1 MGTVKEVATGTDA
14 PHWSLKYEL
23 VVGLEVHAQLIT
35 NSKAYSSDP
44 NAYGDHP
51 NTNVSVVTLGHPGTL
66 PVVNKKVV
74 EHAIRLGL
82 ATHCRI
88 APWMHYARKNYFYP
102 DLPKGYQ
109 ITQDKT
115 PICTE
120 GYVDIPNTRD
130 TELGA
135 VKASGDSGSEAGVG
149 NAGSAKLSDIGAR
162 DPFAL
167 PTGLAGSL
175 GMTRIGITRIH
186 MEEDAGKSI
195 HDVDPFNTL
204 VDLNR
209 AGVPLVE
216 IVSEPDIR
224 SGQEAYDY
232 LTEIRRLVRYLDIC
246 DGNMEEGSLRC
257 DANISLRLKG
267 EEAFGTRCEVKNM
280 NSFRNVVRAIEYE
293 AQRQSE
299 ILDAGGTIHMETRT
313 FDATKGSTVGMRS
326 KELAHDYRYFP
337 EPDLLPITVTEATK
351 EAIRREMPPLPRE
364 LREKYTKQLGL
375 SDYDAGVLTDDKA
388 TALYYE
394 GMIAHTSN
402 HKAAAN
408 WVMGAV
414 RGWVNERG
422 LTMGDFPITPLR
434 LAGLIDLID
443 GGTVSHTLATQKLFP
458 LMLADAGHTAAELA
472 SKHDLVQDTRE
483 DVVEGI
489 MAEAMARYPDKVEAY
504 RKGNKGLLGL
514 FMGEVMKGTKGKADP
529 KRVNEVVRR
538 MLEQ

>member
-1 MGTVKEVATGTDA
+1 MS
-14 PHWSLKYEL
+14 HWSEKWEL

-35 NSKAYSSDP
+35 QSKAYSSDP

-82 ATHCRI
+82 ATHCTI

-109 ITQDKT
+109 ITQDTT
-115 PICTE
+115 PICTKGHVMIPVE
-120 GYVDIPNTRD
+120 GG
-130 TELGA
+130 E
-135 VKASGDSGSEAGVG
+135 E
-149 NAGSAKLSDIGAR
+149 
-162 DPFAL
+162 
-167 PTGLAGSL
+167 
-175 GMTRIGITRIH
+175 RIGITRIH

-224 SGQEAYDY
+224 SGQQAYDY
-232 LTEIRRLVRYLDIC
+232 LVEIRRLVRYLDIC

-257 DANISLRLKG
+257 DANISLRPKG
-267 EEAFGTRCEVKNM
+267 AEKFGTRCEVKNM
-280 NSFRNVVRAIEYE
+280 NSFRNVMRAIEYE

-299 ILDAGGTIHMETRT
+299 VLEAGGTIQMETRT
-313 FDATKGSTVGMRS
+313 FDAAKGITIGMRS

-337 EPDLLPITVTEATK
+337 EPDIQPLTVTEEQK
-351 EAIRREMPPLPRE
+351 EAIRRAMPPLPRE
-364 LREKYTKQLGL
+364 LREKYTQKLGL
-375 SDYDAGVLTDDKA
+375 SEYDANILTDDKA

-394 GMIAHTSN
+394 DLIARTKN
-402 HKAAAN
+402 FKGAAN
-408 WVMGAV
+408 WVMGDV
-414 RGWVNERG
+414 RGWLNENG
-422 LTMGDFPITPLR
+422 LPMEGFPIKAEK
-434 LAGLIDLID
+434 LAELIVLIDD
-443 GGTVSHTLATQKLFP
+443 RKVSHTVASQKLFP
-458 LMLADAGHTAAELA
+458 LMLQHPEVSAIELA
-472 SKHDLVQDTRE
+472 TKHDLVQETRE
-483 DVVEGI
+483 DLIEEI
-489 MAEAMARYPDKVEAY
+489 MRKVMAQYPDKVEAY

-514 FMGEVMKGTKGKADP
+514 FMGEVMKGTKGKSDP
-529 KRVNEVVRR
+529 KRANEVVRK
-538 MLEQ
+538 MLEG

>member
-1 MGTVKEVATGTDA
+1 MNMRTEVVTGSGA
-14 PHWSLKYEL
+14 PHWSGKYEL

-35 NSKAYSSDP
+35 ATKAYSTDP

-51 NTNVSVVTLGHPGTL
+51 NTNVSVLTLGHPGTL
-66 PVVNKKVV
+66 PVANKKVI

-82 ATHCRI
+82 ATNCSI

-120 GYVDIPNTRD
+120 GYIDIPNTR
-130 TELGA
+130 GA
-135 VKASGDSGSEAGVG
+135 GGSGDPVLATREAHQALK
-149 NAGSAKLSDIGAR
+149 AGL
-162 DPFAL
+162 
-167 PTGLAGSL
+167 
-175 GMTRIGITRIH
+175 TRIGITRIH

-232 LTEIRRLVRYLDIC
+232 LVEVRRLVRYLDIC

-257 DANISLRLKG
+257 DANISLRPKG
-267 EEAFGTRCEVKNM
+267 AKAYGTRCEVKNM
-280 NSFRNVVRAIEYE
+280 NSFRNVMRAIEFE

-299 ILDAGGTIHMETRT
+299 ILDAGGVIHMETRT
-313 FDATKGSTVGMRS
+313 FDAAKGSTVGMRS

-337 EPDLLPITVTEATK
+337 EPDLQPITVSESAK
-351 EAIRREMPPLPRE
+351 EAIRRTMPPLPRE
-364 LREKYTKQLGL
+364 LRAHYTGTLGL
-375 SDYDAGVLTDDKA
+375 SEYDAGILTDDKA

-394 GMIAHTSN
+394 ALITRTDNYKG
-402 HKAAAN
+402 AAN
-408 WVMGAV
+408 WVMGDV
-414 RGWVNERG
+414 RSWMNERG
-422 LTMGDFPITPLR
+422 LTMEQFPISAER
-434 LAGLIDLID
+434 LAGLVHLID
-443 GGTVSHTLATQKLFP
+443 AGQVSHTIASQKLFP
-458 LMLADAGHTAAELA
+458 LMLEDLSATAEQLA
-472 SKHDLVQDTRE
+472 LKHDLVQSTNE
-483 DVVEGI
+483 DEIIAIVRQ
-489 MAEAMARYPDKVEAY
+489 AMATYPEKVEAY
-504 RKGNKGLLGL
+504 RSGNKGLLGL

-529 KRVNEVVRR
+529 KRANEVVRR
-538 MLEQ
+538 TLEN

>member
-1 MGTVKEVATGTDA
+1 MSTQKEAVTGTGA

-35 NSKAYSSDP
+35 ESKAYSSDP

-66 PVVNKKVV
+66 PVANKKVV
-74 EHAIRLGL
+74 ELAVRMGL
-82 ATHCRI
+82 ATDCTI

-109 ITQDKT
+109 ITQDQT
-115 PICTE
+115 PICTRGHVIIPVE
-120 GYVDIPNTRD
+120 GG
-130 TELGA
+130 E
-135 VKASGDSGSEAGVG
+135 K
-149 NAGSAKLSDIGAR
+149 
-162 DPFAL
+162 
-167 PTGLAGSL
+167 
-175 GMTRIGITRIH
+175 RIGITRIH

-209 AGVPLVE
+209 AGVPLIE

-232 LTEIRRLVRYLDIC
+232 LVEIRRLVRYLDIC

-257 DANISLRLKG
+257 DANISLRPIG
-267 EEAFGTRCEVKNM
+267 SNTFGTRCEVKNM
-280 NSFRNVVRAIEYE
+280 NSFRNVMRAIEYE

-299 ILDAGGTIHMETRT
+299 VLDAGGTIHMETRT
-313 FDATKGSTVGMRS
+313 FDAAKGSTVGLRS

-337 EPDLLPITVTEATK
+337 EPDLQPLTVTEAQK
-351 EAIRREMPPLPRE
+351 EAIRKEMPPLPRE
-364 LREKYTKQLGL
+364 LRAKYTGKLGL
-375 SDYDAGVLTDDKA
+375 SDYDAAILTDDKA
-388 TALYYE
+388 TALFYE
-394 GMIAHTSN
+394 AVIAGTN
-402 HKAAAN
+402 NYKGAAN
-408 WVMGAV
+408 WVMGDV

-422 LTMGDFPITPLR
+422 LTMEQFPISADR
-434 LAGLIDLID
+434 LAGLVRLID
-443 GGTVSHTLATQKLFP
+443 AGKVSHSIASQKLFP
-458 LMLADAGHTAAELA
+458 LMLENTASTAEELA
-472 SKHDLVQDTRE
+472 VAHDLVQDTNE
-483 DVVEGI
+483 DLITSLMKET
-489 MAEAMARYPDKVEAY
+489 MARYPDKVEAY

-529 KRVNEVVRR
+529 KRANEVVRTL
-538 MLEQ
+538 LEHEQ

>member
-1 MGTVKEVATGTDA
+1 MS
-14 PHWSLKYEL
+14 HWSERWDL

-35 NSKAYSSDP
+35 ASKAYSTDA

-66 PVVNKKVV
+66 PVANKKVI
-74 EHAIRLGL
+74 EHAVRIGL
-82 ATHCRI
+82 ATHCTI

-109 ITQDKT
+109 ITQDQT
-115 PICTE
+115 PICTQGHVMIPVE
-120 GYVDIPNTRD
+120 GG
-130 TELGA
+130 E
-135 VKASGDSGSEAGVG
+135 K
-149 NAGSAKLSDIGAR
+149 
-162 DPFAL
+162 
-167 PTGLAGSL
+167 
-175 GMTRIGITRIH
+175 RIGITRIH

-232 LTEIRRLVRYLDIC
+232 LVEIRRLVRYLDIC

-257 DANISLRLKG
+257 DANISLRAKG
-267 EEAFGTRCEVKNM
+267 TTPFGTRCEVKNM
-280 NSFRNVVRAIEYE
+280 NSFRNVMRAIEFE

-299 ILDAGGTIHMETRT
+299 VLDAGGTIHMETRT
-313 FDATKGSTVGMRS
+313 FDAAKGTTVGMRS

-337 EPDLLPITVTEATK
+337 EPDLQPLTVSETEK
-351 EAIRREMPPLPRE
+351 EAIRKAMPPLPRE
-364 LREKYTKQLGL
+364 LREKYTAQLGL
-375 SDYDAGVLTDDKA
+375 SAYDAGILTDDKA

-394 GMIAHTSN
+394 TLIGITSN
-402 HKAAAN
+402 YKGAAN
-408 WVMGAV
+408 WVMGDV
-414 RGWVNERG
+414 RSWVNERG
-422 LTMGDFPITPLR
+422 LTMEQFPITAKR
-434 LAGLIDLID
+434 LAGLVELID
-443 GGTVSHTLATQKLFP
+443 NGKVSHTIASQKLFP
-458 LMLADAGHTAAELA
+458 LMLEDTDTSAEQLAA
-472 SKHDLVQDTRE
+472 KHDLVQDIRE
-483 DVVEGI
+483 DIIEGLMREI
-489 MAEAMARYPDKVEAY
+489 MARYPDKVEAY

-529 KRVNEVVRR
+529 KRANEVVRLL
-538 MLEQ
+538 LEQENA

>member
-1 MGTVKEVATGTDA
+1 MT
-14 PHWSLKYEL
+14 HWSENYEL

-35 NSKAYSSDP
+35 ASKAYSSDP

-66 PVVNKKVV
+66 PVANKKVI
-74 EHAIRLGL
+74 EHAIRIGL
-82 ATHCRI
+82 ATNCTI

-115 PICTE
+115 PICTGGVVHIPVMAGI
-120 GYVDIPNTRD
+120 GYKPIR
-130 TELGA
+130 
-135 VKASGDSGSEAGVG
+135 
-149 NAGSAKLSDIGAR
+149 
-162 DPFAL
+162 
-167 PTGLAGSL
+167 
-175 GMTRIGITRIH
+175 ITRIH

-232 LTEIRRLVRYLDIC
+232 LVEIRRLVRYLDIC

-257 DANISLRLKG
+257 DANISLRPKG
-267 EEAFGTRCEVKNM
+267 VEAFGTRCEVKNM
-280 NSFRNVVRAIEYE
+280 NSFRNVMRAIEFE

-299 ILDAGGTIHMETRT
+299 ILSAGGTIHMETRT
-313 FDATKGSTVGMRS
+313 FDAAKGATVGMRS

-337 EPDLLPITVTEATK
+337 EPDLQPITVTEATK
-351 EAIRREMPPLPRE
+351 AAIRKAMPPLPRE
-364 LREKYTKQLGL
+364 LRAKYTGTFGL
-375 SDYDAGVLTDDKA
+375 SEYDAGILTDDRD

-394 GMIAHTSN
+394 AVITGTTN
-402 HKAAAN
+402 YKGAAN
-408 WVMGAV
+408 WVMGDV
-414 RGWVNERG
+414 RAWLNENG
-422 LTMGDFPITPLR
+422 LTMNDFPVAAER
-434 LAGLIDLID
+434 LAELVQLID
-443 GGTVSHTLATQKLFP
+443 GGKVSHTIASQKLFP
-458 LMLADAGHTAAELA
+458 LMLVTPTVSVVELA
-472 SKHDLVQDTRE
+472 TKNDLLQDN
-483 DVVEGI
+483 DEGLIDRI
-489 MAEAMARYPDKVEAY
+489 MKDAMTAYPDKVEAY

-529 KRVNEVVRR
+529 KRANEVVRR
-538 MLEQ
+538 LLDNDNA